1 MSVNIQTEYVYI
13 YVFACE
19 YIYTV
24 HTSISVYYIDMCAM
38 CAHTY
43 TL

>member
-1 MSVNIQTEYVYI
+1 MCANIQTEYVYI

-19 YIYTV
+19 GRYTLPIY
-24 HTSISVYYIDMCAM
+24 ISVYYIDMCVM